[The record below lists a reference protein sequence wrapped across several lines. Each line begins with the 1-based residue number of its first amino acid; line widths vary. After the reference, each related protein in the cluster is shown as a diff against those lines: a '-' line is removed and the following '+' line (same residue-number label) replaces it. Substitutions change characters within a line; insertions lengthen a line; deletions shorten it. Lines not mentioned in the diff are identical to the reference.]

1 MIYCANFFIHPTTS
15 FRTRENLVEN
25 LWCVLLLK
33 ITKYQRKF
41 YFITR

>member
-1 MIYCANFFIHPTTS
+1 MIYCAIFFIHPTTS
-15 FRTRENLVEN
+15 FRTRENLVDN
-25 LWCVLLLK
+25 LWCVLLLA